1 MIGSDLAQEISH
13 LVSLQHEGNYWDFKQ
28 EWHHNKAELLH
39 DILCLANSPANRD
52 KYLIIGIKESSK
64 TKHFS
69 VAGVKSK
76 DTNQKG
82 TKEVNDFLSTKKFV
96 GNIRPMVHVKRVKI
110 NGKRVDVII
119 IESSNNTPF
128 ILAEDYYDQP
138 ENAARVTVMCGHL
151 YSRVM
156 DMNTPINKTADN
168 DITELLWRR
177 RFRIDATP
185 IDKLT
190 YYLSSP
196 ENWTP
201 LDEVSGN
208 EFAYYYKY
216 APEYKLYFSLDEDGK
231 EDFLGKNWI
240 VGTAKYSRIS
250 FKVSDSTIAT
260 YWYNASDKLEYSF
273 VRPSYRTLGETCV
286 DSLMM
291 AYYIQGSP
299 EHCLSF
305 FIKKKLRGESGGF
318 REDDPLREQNI
329 IVFQSEEERTKFE
342 EYISGI
348 AYSIV
353 LPQIWSFVDENKSKK
368 WSRENYTDWVST
380 IVLKKMYVGWKSSHM
395 S

>member
-1 MIGSDLAQEISH
+1 MQEISY

-52 KYLIIGIKESSK
+52 KYLIIGVKESSK
-64 TKHFS
+64 TKHHS
-69 VAGVKSK
+69 IVGVKSK
-76 DTNQKG
+76 DTNRKG
-82 TKEVNDFLSTKKFV
+82 TKEINDFLSTKKFV
-96 GNIRPMVHVKRVKI
+96 GNIRPMVHVERIKI
-110 NGKRVDVII
+110 NNKRVDVVV
-119 IESSNNTPF
+119 IESSNNVPF
-128 ILAEDYYDQP
+128 ILADDYCDQP
-138 ENAARVTVMCGHL
+138 KKAAPVTVRCAHL

-156 DMNTPINKTADN
+156 DMNTSIDKTADN

-196 ENWTP
+196 DDWMS
-201 LDEVSGN
+201 LGEVSDN

-216 APEYKLYFSLDEDGK
+216 APEYKLYFSIDEDGE

-250 FKVSDSTIAT
+250 FKVFEATIAT

-273 VRPSYRTLGETCV
+273 VKPFYRALGETYV
-286 DSLMM
+286 DPLMM
-291 AYYIQGSP
+291 AYYIQESP
-299 EHCLSF
+299 EHRLSN
-305 FIKKKLRGESGGF
+305 FIGDKFRNQAGGF
-318 REDDPLREQNI
+318 RENDPLREQNI
-329 IVFQSEEERTKFE
+329 IVFQSDEERVEFE
-342 EYISGI
+342 EYIKSI
-348 AYSIV
+348 AHSIV
-353 LPQIWSFVDENKSKK
+353 LPQIWLLVGENKSEK
-368 WSRENYTDWVST
+368 WSREDYADWIST
-380 IVLKKMYVGWKSSHM
+380 IVLKKMYIGWKNSHT